1 MSFRRIALLA
11 IVLAAPLAGCGGSST
26 SQGRGRLRATESR
39 GATAAS
45 SSTATAAAAT
55 AAAATV
61 IADDYDKRE
70 WSGESVNGDRVGRSI
85 RHVCQQ

>member
-39 GATAAS
+39 GATAAAATAAS
-45 SSTATAAAAT
+45 SSTAAAT
-55 AAAATV
+55 TV

>member
-45 SSTATAAAAT
+45 SSTATAAAT
-55 AAAATV
+55 TV

>member
-45 SSTATAAAAT
+45 SSTATAAA
-55 AAAATV
+55 TV

>member
-45 SSTATAAAAT
+45 SSTATAA
-55 AAAATV
+55 TV